1 MIQAKKLV
9 EALAG
14 LVLTVVET
22 AFLATYN
29 LLPWNPGTRPWLV
42 AGGVFGLLVG
52 VTIGLQ
58 IPLTTGT
65 WRFMITR
72 IATPEGGRAL
82 WIRFRH
88 LFSAILPQRDVG
100 QVLGRNSPRVRCP
113 RARAWPFR
121 SPRGFSVP
129 GQGEKQ
135 FAG

>member
-1 MIQAKKLV
+1 MRRQAEKMIQAKKLV

-72 IATPEGGRAL
+72 IATPGLVGAAALFGLNTVVYRLGSLRSRVGEGLERGKGTAGEVGGRVWA
-82 WIRFRH
+82 
-88 LFSAILPQRDVG
+88 S
-100 QVLGRNSPRVRCP
+100 
-113 RARAWPFR
+113 
-121 SPRGFSVP
+121 
-129 GQGEKQ
+129 
-135 FAG
+135 